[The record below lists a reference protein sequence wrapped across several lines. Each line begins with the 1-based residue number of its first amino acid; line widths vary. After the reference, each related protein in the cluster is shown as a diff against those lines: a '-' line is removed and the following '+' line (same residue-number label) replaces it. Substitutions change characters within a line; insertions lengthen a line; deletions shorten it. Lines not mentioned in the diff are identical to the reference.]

1 MYWVILDGIGV
12 IERMGRGVRVM
23 EKTWSIR
30 GGRSGKIERG
40 NEETSVQRA
49 PNIMES
55 LLR

>member
-1 MYWVILDGIGV
+1 VVLDGIGV

-23 EKTWSIR
+23 EKSWNIR
-30 GGRSGKIERG
+30 VGRFGKIERG
-40 NEETSVQRA
+40 NEVTSLQRA

>member
-1 MYWVILDGIGV
+1 VYWVILDGIGV

-40 NEETSVQRA
+40 TKRLLYKGHPTSWNRY
-49 PNIMES
+49 
-55 LLR
+55 